1 MDTSRRRVGRVL
13 EVGPR
18 PFWHRGWVVV
28 SLAGLL
34 VGCSGGTSVGNR
46 PAGKGGQPTTPHAYT
61 RNLAA
66 SLKAAT
72 GNKQALCGFPLVRCP
87 ASAVGQV
94 RAHQPPPQTVGSFV
108 EVSLARYFQSD
119 AILPPGKAPAASK
132 TPAASQ
138 TTAKGNT
145 STTAKA
151 SKGAVAAASA
161 KPAAG
166 GIPAKGSA
174 VSTVRKAAGTK
185 KGKGAKKAVKKAVK
199 KVPVAAKTSALA
211 AVPANPLAAACGC
224 AATGKYKLTNSGY
237 GMGPGAIP
245 LPFAPS
251 TGTWIVP
258 ITGYGKKARVPF
270 LVPAGGTGVKDV
282 LDAEAQITLKVPP
295 GHYLGLW
302 LLEAGING
310 GGGPTNLAAVYRGG
324 RRRDYPVYYEPDC
337 APQRTVAPQFPV
349 YAAPYFLTP
358 TGTNASCRYL
368 YAEAV
373 PINPHHTLTQ
383 LVLPSTRAGETNRLL
398 LMALTLQRAP
408 AAAASSAT
416 TPAAGAK
423 AGRPAQAAVKG
434 AKKAGA
440 AA

>member
-1 MDTSRRRVGRVL
+1 MDTGRRRVGRAL
-13 EVGPR
+13 ELGPR
-18 PFWHRGWVVV
+18 PFWQRRWVVV
-28 SLAGLL
+28 SLALL
-34 VGCSGGTSVGNR
+34 AVGCSGGTSAGNR

-72 GNKQALCGFPLVRCP
+72 GNRQALCGFPLVRCP
-87 ASAVGQV
+87 ASAVGHV
-94 RAHQPPPQTVGSFV
+94 RAHQPTPQTVGSFV

-132 TPAASQ
+132 AAAKAQ
-138 TTAKGNT
+138 TTAKGKT
-145 STTAKA
+145 GTTAKA

-166 GIPAKGSA
+166 GALAKGSA
-174 VSTVRKAAGTK
+174 VSTVRKAAGAK
-185 KGKGAKKAVKKAVK
+185 KGRGAKKAVKSA
-199 KVPVAAKTSALA
+199 PAAAAQTSAPA

-224 AATGKYKLTNSGY
+224 AATGKYQLTNAGY
-237 GMGPGAIP
+237 GLGPGAIP

-258 ITGYGKKARVPF
+258 IAGYGQKARVPF

-282 LDAEAQITLKVPP
+282 LDAETQITLKLPP

-337 APQRTVAPQFPV
+337 APQKTVAPQFPV

-358 TGTNASCRYL
+358 TGTNGSCRYL

-383 LVLPSTRAGETNRLL
+383 LVLPSTRAGETNRLV

-408 AAAASSAT
+408 GAAAASAT
-416 TPAAGAK
+416 TPAAGATPGTSAK
-423 AGRPAQAAVKG
+423 AAAKG